1 MELITNFTRSKPF
14 NLTTSSIHYLKVSI
28 NKSLCNSLCEIVN
41 GEFCMWVDLELGPTY
56 PRAFC
61 TANLDFVSLEI
72 DDSKTLDGVM
82 ANRFIKTSETNIV

>member
-1 MELITNFTRSKPF
+1 
-14 NLTTSSIHYLKVSI
+14 
-28 NKSLCNSLCEIVN
+28 
-41 GEFCMWVDLELGPTY
+41 MWVDLELGPTY